1 MKRIGARIIAEALF
15 VLHSGLMVVLLV
27 GWLFPEP
34 YYYIYLSI
42 LSATFLTQLFFR
54 YCLLTAWEFY
64 FRRVLQ
70 PDLGP
75 TPYFLTYY
83 SHKMFPGWVTDSFVD
98 RISLVFLG
106 VSIAFAALH
115 LSGNL

>member
-1 MKRIGARIIAEALF
+1 MAE
-15 VLHSGLMVVLLV
+15 LMFISHTLLMIVLLA

-34 YYYIYLSI
+34 YYYIYLAI
-42 LSATFLTQLFFR
+42 LTLTFLTQLLFR

-64 FRRVLQ
+64 FRRIHD
-70 PDLGP
+70 PEIGP

-83 SHKMFPGWVTDSFVD
+83 SHKTFPGWVTDGFVD

-115 LSGNL
+115 LAGNL